1 MHWSP
6 LRVFVATSIL
16 LLAAVATL
24 ALWWPPILW
33 SLVVLAPIVALGTW
47 DALQTRHAVLRN
59 FPLIGHFRYLLEL
72 VRPEIQQYF
81 IESDTDGRPFSRE
94 IRSLVYQ
101 RAKGTLD
108 TRPFGTVHDLYEDHE
123 ELIAHS
129 IAAKEPPQDEP
140 RVAIGEG
147 RCKLPYRAS
156 VLNIS
161 AMSFG
166 SLGRAAILAL
176 NGGAKLGGFY
186 HNTGE
191 GGLSPHHLA
200 PGGDLVWQIGT
211 GYFGCRTKDGGFD
224 PEKFAARAAQE
235 QVRMIEVKLSQGA
248 KPGHGGI
255 LPGRKVTAEIA
266 AIRDVEIG
274 KDVISPPAHRAFR
287 TPLEMVRFLAELR
300 RLSGGKPVGF
310 KLCMG
315 LPREFMG
322 ICRAA
327 VESGEIFDFVTVDGA
342 EGGTGA
348 APLEF
353 SNFVGAPLTEGLL
366 LVHNILV
373 GTGLRDRVRVIC
385 SGKVATGFDIV
396 RRIAIGAD
404 LCNAARPMMF
414 ALGCIQALRCNTNRC
429 PVGVATQDPLLERG
443 LDVADKRVRVFRY
456 QRSTVHAAMEILGA
470 AGLSHFDELRPEH
483 VFRRV
488 SPTRIATYAEVFDY
502 LRDGDL
508 LRNEFGA
515 RDDDEYD
522 ALLRREWSLARADRF

>member
-1 MHWSP
+1 MSP
-6 LRVFVATSIL
+6 LRVFIAA
-16 LLAAVATL
+16 AAVAVAGLILLGLT
-24 ALWWPPILW
+24 WPPAWWAFAL
-33 SLVVLAPIVALGTW
+33 LGPLVALGAW
-47 DALQTRHAVLRN
+47 DALQTRRAVLRN

-72 VRPEIQQYF
+72 IRPEIQQYF

-101 RAKGTLD
+101 RAKGALE
-108 TRPFGTVHDLYEDHE
+108 TRPFGTLHDLYDGHE
-123 ELIAHS
+123 ESIAHS
-129 IAAKEPPQDEP
+129 IAARAPLDDEP
-140 RVAIGEG
+140 RVTIGAG
-147 RCKLPYRAS
+147 RCAKPYAAS

-166 SLGRAAILAL
+166 SLSGLAIRAL

-191 GGLSPHHLA
+191 GGVSPHHRE
-200 PGGDLVWQIGT
+200 PGGDLVWQVGT
-211 GYFGCRTKDGGFD
+211 GYFGCRSADGGFD
-224 PEKFAARAAQE
+224 ADKFAATASTP
-235 QVRMIEVKLSQGA
+235 QVRMIELKLSQGA

-266 AIRDVEIG
+266 AIRGVPIG
-274 KDVISPPAHRAFR
+274 KDVISPPYHTAFR
-287 TPLEMVRFLAELR
+287 NPLEFVKFLTSLR
-300 RLSGGKPVGF
+300 ELSGGKPVGF

-322 ICRAA
+322 ICKAA
-327 VESGEIFDFVTVDGA
+327 LETGELFDFVSVDGA

-353 SNFVGAPLTEGLL
+353 SNSVGAPLTEGLL

-373 GTGLRDRVRVIC
+373 GTGLRENVRVIA
-385 SGKVATGFDIV
+385 SGKIATGFDLV

-404 LCNAARPMMF
+404 LCNSARPMMF
-414 ALGCIQALRCNTNRC
+414 ALGCIQALRCNTNHC
-429 PVGVATQDPLLERG
+429 PVGVATQDRHLERG
-443 LDVADKRVRVFRY
+443 LDVTDKRVRVFRY
-456 QRSTVHAAMEILGA
+456 QRATVRAALEILGA
-470 AGLSHFDELRPEH
+470 AGLQHFEELLPEH

-502 LRDGDL
+502 LRPGDL
-508 LRNEFGA
+508 LSGELGERE
-515 RDDDEYD
+515 DEYD
-522 ALLRREWSLARADRF
+522 ALLRREWALARTDRF